1 MEYEEHIQNLLRAKL
16 ERNNRFTLEVEVGHF
31 YNGYEN
37 PSNVYDY
44 EQSIE
49 KNEWTVFIRAKNPQ
63 FRPLISKFISFT
75 DFMAPKAGRTIT
87 VNAPEE
93 HFNNV

>member
-1 MEYEEHIQNLLRAKL
+1 MQEIMRGKL
-16 ERNNRFTLEVEVGHF
+16 SKDQRFKFDIEIGHY

-44 EQSIE
+44 DQKTV

-63 FRPLISKFISFT
+63 FRPLISQFINFT
-75 DFMAPKAGRTIT
+75 DFLIPKAAKTIT
-87 VNAPEE
+87 VDAPE
-93 HFNNV
+93 

>member
-1 MEYEEHIQNLLRAKL
+1 MKARL
-16 ERNNRFTLEVEVGHF
+16 EASQRFKFELEVGHY

-44 EQSIE
+44 EQKTV

-63 FRPLISKFISFT
+63 MRPMISQFIGFVDFLI
-75 DFMAPKAGRTIT
+75 PKSNCVKTIE
-87 VNAPEE
+87 APE
-93 HFNNV
+93 